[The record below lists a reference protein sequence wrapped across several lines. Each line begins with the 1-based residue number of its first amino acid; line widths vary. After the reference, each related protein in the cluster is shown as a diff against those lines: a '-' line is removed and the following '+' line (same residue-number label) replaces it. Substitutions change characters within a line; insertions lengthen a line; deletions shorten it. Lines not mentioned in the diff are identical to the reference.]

1 MIHNPVID
9 SMMQRK
15 SIRKYTNQ
23 KLSDEIIETIVRAG
37 QQAPFAA
44 QLCSLILTRK
54 EKIPFGAP
62 LLFTIC
68 VDYYRLEK
76 IMQKRNWD
84 TVTNDLSLLVFGMQ
98 DASLMGENMVIAAES
113 LGLGSCYLGGAPYQA
128 GKLAEKYKLP
138 KHVFPL
144 VQLVIG
150 YPDENPPTR
159 PRYPLDFTLFEDEYP
174 EITDDKMAEAMKV
187 MDEGYRSQNYYKNL
201 DAIIPLETDRK
212 ETFDYSNYGW
222 TEHMGRKWGQW
233 FGSPKDILAEFE
245 KCGFY
250 LTKENKPK

>member
-1 MIHNPVID
+1 MIHNSVID
-9 SMMQRK
+9 AMMARK
-15 SIRKYTNQ
+15 SIRKFTDQ
-23 KLSDEIIETIVRAG
+23 VPSDELIETIVRAG

-44 QLCSLILTRK
+44 QLSSLILTRK
-54 EKIPFGAP
+54 GKIPFGAQ

-76 IMQKRNWD
+76 IMEKRNWK

-113 LGLGSCYLGGAPYQA
+113 LGLGSCYLGMAPYVA
-128 GKLAEKYKLP
+128 GKLAQKHKLP

-150 YPDENPPTR
+150 YPDENPPPR
-159 PRYPLDFTLFEDEYP
+159 PRYPLDFVMFEDEYP
-174 EITDDKMAEAMKV
+174 EITDEKMAEAMAV
-187 MDEGYRSQNYYKNL
+187 MDEGYRSQDYYKNL
-201 DAIIPLETDRK
+201 DAKIPLEVERE

-233 FGSPKDILAEFE
+233 FGSPRDLLAEFE